1 MKIKKILKW
10 VLIIFAVWTALGIV
24 IAMFDDEEESE
35 ETQTASVKTEKVSEK
50 EEKPDLS
57 VSDFKLNK
65 GIEKA
70 VKTLR
75 SKGWRPGDGED
86 GECGS
91 EYSGYLSAYGYVK
104 QDGRFE
110 GYHIPFISV
119 SFDEYGNLAHFR
131 VVIKT
136 TVNSEDYKKLSAELE
151 RQEKALFEKID
162 DGKNT
167 GSGDFYAIMES
178 VENAQKNITPEI
190 QAQFDEIYEKQRI
203 LAEETQKA
211 VEETKTDIF
220 NEIAKKCI
228 LQYGYSPYADENE
241 KADRYGSFVIGF
253 KNSGGDICKM
263 KITETGTFTTS
274 YTLDYVS
281 ARFRNEEKLAAEILK
296 GYYGR

>member
-35 ETQTASVKTEKVSEK
+35 ETQTANVKTEKVSEK
-50 EEKPDLS
+50 EDKPDLS

-65 GIEKA
+65 DIEKA
-70 VKTLR
+70 VKMLR

-86 GECGS
+86 GECD
-91 EYSGYLSAYGYVK
+91 SGYSDFLGAYGYVK

-110 GYHIPFISV
+110 GYHIPFINV

-131 VVIKT
+131 VVINT
-136 TVNSEDYKKLSAELE
+136 TVNSE
-151 RQEKALFEKID
+151 
-162 DGKNT
+162 
-167 GSGDFYAIMES
+167 
-178 VENAQKNITPEI
+178 
-190 QAQFDEIYEKQRI
+190 
-203 LAEETQKA
+203 ETKKA
-211 VEETKTDIF
+211 VEETKTAIF

-228 LQYGYSPYADENE
+228 LQYGYSPSADENE
-241 KADRYGSFVIGF
+241 EPDPYGSFVIGF

-263 KITETGTFTTS
+263 EITETGTFTTS
-274 YTLDYVS
+274 YTLNYVS
-281 ARFRNEEKLAAEILK
+281 ARFRNEEKLAAELLK